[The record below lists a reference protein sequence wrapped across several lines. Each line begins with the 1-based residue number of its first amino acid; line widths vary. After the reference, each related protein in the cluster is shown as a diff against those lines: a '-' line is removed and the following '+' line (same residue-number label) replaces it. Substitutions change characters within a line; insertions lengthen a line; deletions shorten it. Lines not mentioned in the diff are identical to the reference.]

1 MSALGSALALLALRI
16 AVEGSCPD
24 PAKVSAKVA
33 AALGDL
39 VDASDATAQLE
50 PLDDRLRVEVR
61 SGSGALLV
69 VHDLALGPSCDDLAA
84 AAAVVIATAVG
95 SAPET
100 GALPSVAPVLIPIPV
115 RRPRPVLPT
124 PKPGPVVLEVG
135 ASVGVE
141 AALPRPGGGGFL
153 WLSVA
158 PSTQRSP
165 IGSRFGLLVRLGGTS
180 LKQVPI
186 AEGLADWTRL
196 DIALGPR
203 LRLVSGL
210 WQCDLFLAV
219 TPALVLAS
227 GRELPQTFSSTG
239 FDLGLGG
246 GAKMGARIGSLFP
259 FVALS
264 ATGYV
269 IEQSLRVLGLEES
282 TRLPP
287 YSVQVSLG
295 LSWHP
300 LP

>member
-1 MSALGSALALLALRI
+1 VSVLGFAAARLALRI
-16 AVEGSCPD
+16 VVEGSCPD
-24 PAKVSAKVA
+24 AAMAEAKVA
-33 AALGDL
+33 ATLGPMMES
-39 VDASDATAQLE
+39 SDATARLE

-100 GALPSVAPVLIPIPV
+100 GGLPLVAPVPIPLPLP
-115 RRPRPVLPT
+115 RRSPPVLTRQASPLW
-124 PKPGPVVLEVG
+124 LEVG
-135 ASVGVE
+135 ASVGIE

-153 WLSVA
+153 WLSIG
-158 PSTQRSP
+158 PSPQRSQL
-165 IGSRFGLLVRLGGTS
+165 GSRFGLLFRLGGTS
-180 LKQVPI
+180 LKQL
-186 AEGLADWTRL
+186 ALGQGLADWTRL
-196 DIALGPR
+196 ELSLGPR
-203 LRLVSGL
+203 LRLSRGL
-210 WQCDLFLAV
+210 LLCDLFLAL

-246 GAKMGARIGSLFP
+246 GGKLGARIGSLFP
-259 FVALS
+259 FVAVS

-269 IEQSLRVLGLEES
+269 TDQALRVLGLAET

>member
-1 MSALGSALALLALRI
+1 MSVLGSAAALLALRI
-16 AVEGSCPD
+16 AVEGSCPAV
-24 PAKVSAKVA
+24 AKVEAKVA

-39 VDASDATAQLE
+39 VDESDATAQLE

-95 SAPET
+95 SAPQT
-100 GALPSVAPVLIPIPV
+100 GALPSVVPVPIPMPVIRRSPPVPV
-115 RRPRPVLPT
+115 RPSVPVALD
-124 PKPGPVVLEVG
+124 VG

-141 AALPRPGGGGFL
+141 FALPRPGGGGFL
-153 WLSVA
+153 WLSVG
-158 PSTQRSP
+158 PSPQQHRTW
-165 IGSRFGLLVRLGGTS
+165 SRLGLILRLGGTS
-180 LKQVPI
+180 LKQVSLTQ
-186 AEGLADWTRL
+186 GLSDWTRL
-196 DIALGPR
+196 DLALGPR
-203 LRLVSGL
+203 LRLAAGL
-210 WQCDLFLAV
+210 WQCDLFLV
-219 TPALVLAS
+219 VSPALVLVS

-246 GAKMGARIGSLFP
+246 GAKLGARLQALFP

-269 IEQSLRVLGLEES
+269 IEQSLRVQGLS
-282 TRLPP
+282 DTTRLPP
-287 YSVQVSLG
+287 YSVQISLG